1 MNIPLVDQVLA
12 LVRRSGRETAP
23 RKLGRDDRVRNAFT
37 QAPVGIAFASPDG
50 HWLFVNDRFRD
61 IVGYTREELARVSL
75 HGITHPDD
83 AKKELP
89 LMKKLVAG
97 DIESYRLDKK
107 LMAKNGR
114 YQNVEVLTSLMRG
127 GDGEVDLLVYIV
139 DQAEAPKRSEPA
151 RETDRLLATIVDQLT
166 DVAIIRTDEHG
177 VINGWNAGAERVLGY
192 TRTEILGRNRRI
204 LYRDTDSW
212 DRRSTKTLQA
222 ASDSR
227 VEMDDWRVTK
237 GGAHIWA
244 RCVVTP
250 VKADGELKGF
260 VETITP
266 PQVPKGVDTALAME
280 QLRAE
285 LEKRK
290 RTEESLRSALDD
302 LRRTSEE
309 TMNELR
315 IMTGALRDEIERR
328 KSAEDELRHVSER
341 LAAVPEPA
349 PEPPP
354 VYEEEIVLEAAPELT
369 WQNVA
374 ETTMAE
380 VLRAQALIERTG
392 TLLVSNGPRDKEVF
406 FDAGRIFSCAS
417 NDPDKFLA
425 QRLVAHGVISEDQR
439 ERALEIKQ
447 ASQLALGRILL
458 LLGAIDETQ
467 LIDAMRTKVEDE
479 IAELLTWKEGRYVF
493 VEGDVPSLQLVPLR
507 LDVETL
513 IAPKPLREAEPEPAP
528 QLELALELPVSAP
541 EPEAAPEPAPV
552 AVADVAPPA
561 APPPALFV
569 ASTKSRKV
577 HQATCTSAKR
587 ITGAARVELAST
599 EGYERCRLCFR

>member
-1 MNIPLVDQVLA
+1 MRIPLVDQVLA
-12 LVRRSGRETAP
+12 LVRRSGASVARP
-23 RKLGRDDRVRNAFT
+23 SVNRDERVHAAFT
-37 QAPVGIAFASPDG
+37 QAPIGIAFASPDG
-50 HWLFVNDRFRD
+50 HWLFVNDRFRE
-61 IVGYTREELARVSL
+61 IVGYTREELARISL
-75 HGITHPDD
+75 NGITHADD

-114 YQNVEVLTSLMRG
+114 YQSVEVLTSILRG
-127 GDGEVDLLVYIV
+127 SDGEVDLLVYIV
-139 DQAEAPKRSEPA
+139 DQTEAPKRREPA
-151 RETDRLLATIVDQLT
+151 RETDRLLATVIDQLS

-177 VINGWNAGAERVLGY
+177 VITGWNAGAERVLGY

-222 ASDSR
+222 ATDSR

-237 GGAHIWA
+237 GGAHVWA

-250 VKADGELKGF
+250 FRVDGELKGF

-266 PQVPKGVDTALAME
+266 PQVPKGVDTSSAIE

-290 RTEESLRSALDD
+290 RTEESLRSAVDD

-328 KSAEDELRHVSER
+328 KATEDELRNVNER
-341 LAAVPEPA
+341 LAAVPAPA
-349 PEPPP
+349 AEPPV
-354 VYEEEIVLEAAPELT
+354 VYEEEIILEAVPELA
-369 WQNVA
+369 WQTVA
-374 ETTMAE
+374 ETTMAD
-380 VLRAQALIERTG
+380 VLRAQALIESTG

-439 ERALEIKQ
+439 QRALEIKQ

-467 LIDAMRTKVEDE
+467 LIHAMRTKVEDE
-479 IAELLTWKEGRYVF
+479 IAELLTWTEGRYVF
-493 VEGDVPSLQLVPLR
+493 VEGEVPSLQLVPLR

-513 IAPKPLREAEPEPAP
+513 IEPQAAAPEPVAEPERQAEPEREAEPQPQLELNLEPRSAPEPAP
-528 QLELALELPVSAP
+528 Q
-541 EPEAAPEPAPV
+541 
-552 AVADVAPPA
+552 AV
-561 APPPALFV
+561 LFI
-569 ASTKSRKV
+569 ASSKSHKV
-577 HQATCTSAKR
+577 HQPTCISAKR
-587 ITGAARVELAST
+587 ITGSARVEVAT
-599 EGYERCRLCFR
+599 TDGYERCRLCFR